1 MGRISDNLLI
11 TYRENYYARWG
22 EYMHFD
28 DTSIDI
34 TRVYVDDDDKII
46 SIDVFLE
53 SLLAVLHIDDLV
65 YGYRQCSGKTLGCY
79 LITNISEPYVDNTTP
94 IPQVTLN
101 LFTDKKGHRGLLI

>member
-1 MGRISDNLLI
+1 
-11 TYRENYYARWG
+11 
-22 EYMHFD
+22 MHFD

-34 TRVYVDDDDKII
+34 TSAYCNDDGDII

-53 SLLAVLHIDDLV
+53 SLLTVLHIDDFV

-101 LFTDKKGHRGLLI
+101 LFTNNTGCFIYG